1 MANAVLNSNS
11 SSALVSALDSVSS
24 SVNPF
29 QYSYASKGTLGYSHV
44 PAHARIISVSET
56 TSPGFGRNND
66 FAILKSG
73 HLENAFVKMVVK
85 NESGAAADY
94 NAFIGN
100 LQVAEIQLITQG
112 KVICSSKPFG
122 RACLMSDAPYGRK
135 KNQEKGYGLQ
145 GSGRHA
151 DIADDAETTF
161 YVPLGF
167 ACFDSPANF
176 IDTNFTEPLVV
187 RVRLEAANT
196 YANASASAFAAV
208 SLSLSSLQL
217 VQIFRM
223 LPSDL
228 EQKTIEANYQEED
241 LVRVMWDLVEESS
254 SSTPTAAVSQVLT
267 HTITTNRCVSKL
279 FIAIE
284 DTITTAGA
292 DTPGSQG
299 IGDYLELSNIK
310 IEANGQALLDID
322 AGLIAYMSGTDAG
335 SVNSPNCVGNYWDTS
350 YSHSQ
355 NIYCIDFGLL
365 KGTDHFSGMVSAR
378 ELNNWKVSATSS
390 SSTALI
396 ATAHNL
402 RVCMVCPQL
411 ESTSS
416 ASGKVSTSLSS

>member
-11 SSALVSALDSVSS
+11 SSALISALDAVSS
-24 SVNPF
+24 AKNPF
-29 QYSYASKGTLGYSHV
+29 EYSYASKGTLGYSHV
-44 PAHARIISVSET
+44 PSHARVIS
-56 TSPGFGRNND
+56 TSQCTSKGFGQNND
-66 FAILKSG
+66 FPILKSG

-85 NESGAAADY
+85 NESDAAADY

-145 GSGRHA
+145 AIRHA
-151 DIADDAETTF
+151 DIADNAETTF
-161 YVPLGF
+161 YIPLGF
-167 ACFDSPANF
+167 AAFDTPANF

-196 YANASASAFAAV
+196 YANASASSFAAV
-208 SLSLSSLQL
+208 ALSLTTLEL

-228 EQKTIEANYQEED
+228 EQKTIEANYQDED
-241 LVRVMWDLVEESS
+241 LVKVMWDLVEESS
-254 SSTPTAAVSQVLT
+254 QSTPTAAVSQVLT

-284 DTITTAGA
+284 DTINTAGA
-292 DTPGSQG
+292 DSPGSAG
-299 IGDYLELSNIK
+299 FGDYLTLSNIK
-310 IEANGQALLDID
+310 LEANGQSILDID
-322 AGLIAYMSGTDAG
+322 AGLIAYMAGMDAG
-335 SVNSPNCVGNYWDTS
+335 STNSPNCVGNYWDTT

-378 ELNNWKVSATSS
+378 ELNSWKITATSS
-390 SSTALI
+390 SSTALA

-402 RVCMVCPQL
+402 RVCMICPQL
-411 ESTSS
+411 ESTASS
-416 ASGKVSTSLSS
+416 SGKISTSLSS

>member
-11 SSALVSALDSVSS
+11 SSALVSALDAVSS
-24 SVNPF
+24 AKNPF
-29 QYSYASKGTLGYSHV
+29 EYSYADKGTLGYSHI

-66 FAILKSG
+66 FSILKSG
-73 HLENAFVKMVVK
+73 HLENAFVKMTIT
-85 NESGAAADY
+85 NNSGAAADY

-100 LQVAEIQLITQG
+100 LQVAECQLITQG

-135 KNQEKGYGLQ
+135 KNMEKGYGLQ
-145 GSGRHA
+145 AVRHA
-151 DIADDAETTF
+151 DIADGAALTF

-167 ACFDSPANF
+167 ACFDSPSNM

-196 YANASASAFAAV
+196 YANASASSFAAV
-208 SLSLSSLQL
+208 SLDLTTLQL

-241 LVRVMWDLVEESS
+241 LVRVMWDIVEESS
-254 SSTPTAAVSQVLT
+254 QSTPTAAVSQVLT

-279 FIAIE
+279 FVAIE
-284 DTITTAGA
+284 DIETTAGA
-292 DTPGSQG
+292 DVPGSQG

-310 IEANGQALLDID
+310 LEANGQSLMDID
-322 AGLIAYMSGTDAG
+322 ASLIAYMSGTDAG
-335 SVNSPNCVGNYWDTS
+335 SVNSPNCVGNYWDQS
-350 YSHSQ
+350 FSHSA
-355 NIYCIDFGLL
+355 NIYCLDFGLL

-378 ELNNWKVSATSS
+378 ELNNWKISVTSS
-390 SSTALI
+390 SGTALI
-396 ATAHNL
+396 AKKHNV
-402 RVCMVCPQL
+402 RVAMICPQL

>member
-11 SSALVSALDSVSS
+11 SSALISALDAVSS
-24 SVNPF
+24 AKNPF
-29 QYSYASKGTLGYSHV
+29 EYSYASKGTLGYSHV
-44 PAHARIISVSET
+44 PAHARIISTSQT

-66 FAILKSG
+66 FPILKSG
-73 HLENAFVKMVVK
+73 LLENAFIKMVVK

-112 KVICSSKPFG
+112 KVIASSKPFG
-122 RACLMSDAPYGRK
+122 RAALMSDAPYGRK
-135 KNQEKGYGLQ
+135 KNMEKGYGLQ
-145 GSGRHA
+145 AVRHA

-167 ACFDSPANF
+167 AAFDCPANF

-187 RVRLEAANT
+187 RVRLEAAST
-196 YANASASAFAAV
+196 YANASASAYAAV
-208 SLSLSSLQL
+208 SLTLTTLEL

-223 LPSDL
+223 LPSEL
-228 EQKTIEANYQEED
+228 EQDTISKNYQEAD
-241 LVRVMWDLVEESS
+241 LVRVMWDLVEESTQ
-254 SSTPTAAVSQVLT
+254 STPTAAVSQVLT
-267 HTITTNRCVSKL
+267 HVITTNRCVSKL
-279 FIAIE
+279 FVAIE
-284 DTITTAGA
+284 DTINTAGA
-292 DTPGSQG
+292 DSPGSAG
-299 IGDYLELSNIK
+299 FGDYLSLSNIK
-310 IEANGQALLDID
+310 LEANGQSLLDID

-335 SVNSPNCVGNYWDTS
+335 TVNSPNCIGNYWDST

-378 ELNNWKVSATSS
+378 ELNNWKISVTSS
-390 SSTALI
+390 TGTALA

>member
-1 MANAVLNSNS
+1 MANSVLNSNS
-11 SSALVSALDSVSS
+11 SSALVSALDAVSS
-24 SVNPF
+24 SRNPF
-29 QYSYASKGTLGYSHV
+29 EYSYASKGTLGYSHI
-44 PAHARIISVSET
+44 PAHARIVS
-56 TSPGFGRNND
+56 TSQCTSKGFGQNND
-66 FAILKSG
+66 FPILKSG
-73 HLENAFVKMVVK
+73 HLENAFIKMTIS
-85 NESGAAADY
+85 NDSGAAADY

-135 KNQEKGYGLQ
+135 KNMEKGYGLQ
-145 GSGRHA
+145 AVRHA
-151 DIADDAETTF
+151 DIADGAALTF

-167 ACFDSPANF
+167 ACFDAPANF

-196 YANASASAFAAV
+196 YANASASSFGAV
-208 SLSLSSLQL
+208 ALTLDELEL

-241 LVRVMWDLVEESS
+241 LVRVMWDLVEESTQ
-254 SSTPTAAVSQVLT
+254 STPTAAVSQVLT

-279 FIAIE
+279 FVAIE
-284 DTITTAGA
+284 DIITTAGA
-292 DTPGSQG
+292 DVPGSQG

-310 IEANGQALLDID
+310 LEANGQAILDID
-322 AGLIAYMSGTDAG
+322 ASLIAYMSGTDAG
-335 SVNSPNCVGNYWDTS
+335 SVNSPNCVGNYWDS
-350 YSHSQ
+350 SFSHSQ

-378 ELNNWKVSATSS
+378 ELNNWKISVTSS
-390 SSTALI
+390 SGTALA
-396 ATAHNL
+396 ATLHNV
-402 RVCMVCPQL
+402 RVAMICPQL

>member
-11 SSALVSALDSVSS
+11 SSALVSALDAVSS
-24 SVNPF
+24 AKNPF
-29 QYSYASKGTLGYSHV
+29 EYSYADKGTLGYSHI

-66 FAILKSG
+66 FSILKSG
-73 HLENAFVKMVVK
+73 HLENAFVKMTIT
-85 NESGAAADY
+85 NNSGAAADY

-112 KVICSSKPFG
+112 KVICSSRPFG

-145 GSGRHA
+145 AVRHA
-151 DIADDAETTF
+151 DIADAASLTF
-161 YVPLGF
+161 YVPLGM
-167 ACFDSPANF
+167 ACFDTPANF

-196 YANASASAFAAV
+196 YANASASSFAAV
-208 SLSLSSLQL
+208 SLDLTTLQL

-241 LVRVMWDLVEESS
+241 LVRVMWDIVEESS
-254 SSTPTAAVSQVLT
+254 QSTPTAAVSQVLT

-279 FIAIE
+279 FVAIE
-284 DTITTAGA
+284 DIETTAGA
-292 DTPGSQG
+292 DVPGSQG

-310 IEANGQALLDID
+310 LEANGQSLMDID
-322 AGLIAYMSGTDAG
+322 ASLIAYMSGTDAG
-335 SVNSPNCVGNYWDTS
+335 SVNSPNCVGNYWDQS
-350 YSHSQ
+350 FSHSA
-355 NIYCIDFGLL
+355 NIYCLDFGLL

-378 ELNNWKVSATSS
+378 ELNNWKISVTSS
-390 SSTALI
+390 SGTALI
-396 ATAHNL
+396 AKKHNV
-402 RVCMVCPQL
+402 RVAMICPQL

>member
-11 SSALVSALDSVSS
+11 SSALISALDAVSS
-24 SVNPF
+24 AKNPF
-29 QYSYASKGTLGYSHV
+29 EYSYASKGTLGYSHV

-56 TSPGFGRNND
+56 TSRGFGRNND
-66 FAILKSG
+66 FSILKSG
-73 HLENAFVKMVVK
+73 LLENAFVKMVIK

-122 RACLMSDAPYGRK
+122 RAALMSDAPYGRK
-135 KNQEKGYGLQ
+135 KNMEKGYGLQ
-145 GSGRHA
+145 AVRHA

-161 YVPLGF
+161 YIPLGF

-208 SLSLSSLQL
+208 ALSLSSLQL

-223 LPSDL
+223 LPADL
-228 EQKTIEANYQEED
+228 EQKTIASNYQEED
-241 LVRVMWDLVEESS
+241 LVRVMWDLVEEST

-267 HTITTNRCVSKL
+267 HVVTTNRCVSKL

-292 DTPGSQG
+292 DVPGSQG

-310 IEANGQALLDID
+310 LEANGQALLDID

-335 SVNSPNCVGNYWDTS
+335 STNSPNCVGNYWDST

-378 ELNNWKVSATSS
+378 ELNNWKISVTSS
-390 SSTALI
+390 SGTALI
-396 ATAHNL
+396 ATNHNL

>member
-1 MANAVLNSNS
+1 MANSVLNSNS
-11 SSALVSALDSVSS
+11 SSALVSALDAVSS
-24 SVNPF
+24 SRNPF
-29 QYSYASKGTLGYSHV
+29 EYSYASKGTLGYSHI
-44 PAHARIISVSET
+44 PAHARIVS
-56 TSPGFGRNND
+56 TSQCTSKGFGQNND
-66 FAILKSG
+66 FPILKSG
-73 HLENAFVKMVVK
+73 HLENAFIKMTIS
-85 NESGAAADY
+85 NDSGAAADY

-135 KNQEKGYGLQ
+135 KNMEKGYGLQ
-145 GSGRHA
+145 AVRHA
-151 DIADDAETTF
+151 DIADGAALTF

-167 ACFDSPANF
+167 ACFDAPANF

-196 YANASASAFAAV
+196 YANASASGFAAV
-208 SLSLSSLQL
+208 ALTLDELEL

-223 LPSDL
+223 LPSSL
-228 EQKTIEANYQEED
+228 EQDTISSNYQEED
-241 LVRVMWDLVEESS
+241 LVRVMWDLVEESTQ
-254 SSTPTAAVSQVLT
+254 STPTAAVSQVLT

-279 FIAIE
+279 FVAIE
-284 DTITTAGA
+284 DIITTAGA
-292 DTPGSQG
+292 DVPGSQG

-310 IEANGQALLDID
+310 LEANGQALLDID
-322 AGLIAYMSGTDAG
+322 ASLIAYMSGTDAG
-335 SVNSPNCVGNYWDTS
+335 SVNSPNCVGNYWDS
-350 YSHSQ
+350 SFSHSQ

-378 ELNNWKVSATSS
+378 ELNNWKISVTSS

-396 ATAHNL
+396 ATLHNV
-402 RVCMVCPQL
+402 RVAMICPQL